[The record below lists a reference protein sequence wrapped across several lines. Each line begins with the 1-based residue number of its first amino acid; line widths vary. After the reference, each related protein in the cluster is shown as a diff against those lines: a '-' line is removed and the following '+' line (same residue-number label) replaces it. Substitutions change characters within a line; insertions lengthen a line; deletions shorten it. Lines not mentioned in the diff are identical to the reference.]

1 MPAFLL
7 SCVSSFFQDTTVG
20 NLQRC
25 GRFVISSVH
34 QIKFSQLVVDF
45 SQRDSNLTVLY
56 LFCKEIRTKFY
67 IIETSIWLNHVEY
80 IQSMFFSVCHWRKW
94 HGHEKTAGALDT
106 YCTGGN
112 QSCASRASNILLTA
126 SFALFFN
133 VLSSV
138 WFASKPWKNCF
149 HSKKNAHVQW
159 KESGERIDILNLMR
173 HGMFRF
179 HSRALPLQSTIVAD
193 SG

>member
-1 MPAFLL
+1 M
-7 SCVSSFFQDTTVG
+7 
-20 NLQRC
+20 
-25 GRFVISSVH
+25 ISSVQ

-67 IIETSIWLNHVEY
+67 IIETSIWLNVEY

-126 SFALFFN
+126 CFALFYN

-138 WFASKPWKNCF
+138 WFASEPWKNCF
-149 HSKKNAHVQW
+149 HSKKMPMSNERRAEN
-159 KESGERIDILNLMR
+159 ESIYWIWCVMVCLDFIPGPYHYNQP
-173 HGMFRF
+173 
-179 HSRALPLQSTIVAD
+179 S
-193 SG
+193 